1 LHDLP
6 ALGND
11 QEAAQ
16 SAAPDIEFKHR
27 PEHRTT
33 L

>member
-1 LHDLP
+1 LP

-16 SAAPDIEFKHR
+16 SAAPDIVFKHS
-27 PEHRTT
+27 PESRTT